1 MQDVF
6 TLKCWLRL
14 RTITFIY
21 FLSRAAWPIY
31 ESFPQEIAKLSKTN
45 EEGSTKA
52 PCPLPMSPYQLI
64 FYYHCKQIQLSDGDF
79 RVKLNL

>member
-6 TLKCWLRL
+6 TLKCWLCL
-14 RTITFIY
+14 RTIAFIY
-21 FLSRAAWPIY
+21 FLPRAAWPIY

-52 PCPLPMSPYQLI
+52 PCPLPMSPTNSSFI
-64 FYYHCKQIQLSDGDF
+64 FT
-79 RVKLNL
+79 VKKYNSLRAILVLN